1 MRLNHDTYYRD
12 RHSEWDLCHDF
23 PGDEI
28 LIDGLHAMQCHFW
41 KNNIPIEIPVVR
53 VMNTA
58 HFMAAYMFATTCSGD
73 QLEYDALAN
82 MSLGCDKQLFKVAI
96 IVLAAMLQRTEGFRA
111 KACRNMLLE
120 NRSEDFDYGVSL
132 YDQFLRSAEKRFAE
146 EDFLI
151 DTGAQI
157 QRLQAEN
164 QQLITKNNQL
174 TTENIQL
181 KYTITTMEEKYQ
193 QMNIGTQYKQE
204 NNHGTIY
211 NGPVTINQYA
221 APQEKPQ
228 QVEDIIPVQEVKTE
242 QKQTLPFL
250 VPAKLQELGVYTL
263 EEFENKY
270 REAVE
275 GGANVLA
282 PFLKKY
288 RELQVLDMGRRNKKE
303 TFEELKAFFGDQM
316 RFGYTNFVAYF

>member
-1 MRLNHDTYYRD
+1 
-12 RHSEWDLCHDF
+12 
-23 PGDEI
+23 
-28 LIDGLHAMQCHFW
+28 MQCHFW
-41 KNNIPIEIPVVR
+41 NNNIPLEIPVVR

-58 HFMAAYMFATTCSGD
+58 HFMAAYMFTTTCSGD

-82 MSLGCDKQLFKVAI
+82 MSLGCDKKLFKVAI

-120 NRSEDFDYGVSL
+120 NRSEDFEEGVSL

-193 QMNIGTQYKQE
+193 QINIGTQYKQE

-228 QVEDIIPVQEVKTE
+228 QVEDITPVQEVKTE